1 MLANQVSHIV
11 VPGTFDPITY
21 GHIDVIAR
29 AYCLCSHV
37 TVGVA
42 LSSTKRNSGT
52 LFTLDERVS
61 LVKASLKEMAEKT
74 SGDPSHPNNLD
85 NPSNPHNLN
94 NPSAAATCAAVR
106 NSVTEN
112 QNSFLAAIDVLPI
125 KGLLVDFCQA
135 VQAQAVVKGLRATTD
150 FENELAQSDLYAKM
164 NVNLESVFVMSD
176 PQYGFISSSM
186 VREMASLGA
195 DTSLLVPHVVQEA
208 LHQKFS

>member
-29 AYCLCSHV
+29 AYRLCPRI

-42 LSSTKRNSGT
+42 LSSTKHGTGT
-52 LFTLDERVS
+52 LFSLDERVR
-61 LVKASLKEMAEKT
+61 LVKASLKEASQSPSVANSTEKT
-74 SGDPSHPNNLD
+74 AKKEG
-85 NPSNPHNLN
+85 
-94 NPSAAATCAAVR
+94 
-106 NSVTEN
+106 
-112 QNSFLAAIDVLPI
+112 QNAFLATIDILPI
-125 KGLLVDFCQA
+125 EGLLVDFCQE
-135 VQAQAVVKGLRATTD
+135 VRAQAVVKGLRATTD

-164 NVNLESVFVMSD
+164 HANLESVFVMSD

>member
-1 MLANQVSHIV
+1 MLENQVSHIV

-29 AYCLCSHV
+29 AYRLCPHV

-42 LSSTKRNSGT
+42 LSSTKHDSGT
-52 LFTLDERVS
+52 LFSLDERVG
-61 LVKASLKEMAEKT
+61 LVKASLKEVAQIT
-74 SGDPSHPNNLD
+74 
-85 NPSNPHNLN
+85 PHNRTEDLK
-94 NPSAAATCAAVR
+94 PSD
-106 NSVTEN
+106 TEHS
-112 QNSFLAAIDVLPI
+112 QNSFLASIDVLPI
-125 KGLLVDFCQA
+125 KGLLVDFCQEIEA
-135 VQAQAVVKGLRATTD
+135 EAVVKGLRATTD

-164 NVNLESVFVMSD
+164 HANLESVFVMSD

>member
-1 MLANQVSHIV
+1 MLENQVSHIV

-29 AYCLCSHV
+29 AYRLCPHI

-42 LSSTKRNSGT
+42 LSSTKHDTGT
-52 LFTLDERVS
+52 LFSLDERVK
-61 LVKASLKEMAEKT
+61 LVKASLKEA
-74 SGDPSHPNNLD
+74 SQSPVPS
-85 NPSNPHNLN
+85 STEE
-94 NPSAAATCAAVR
+94 SAQREGR
-106 NSVTEN
+106 NA
-112 QNSFLAAIDVLPI
+112 FLATIDVLPI
-125 KGLLVDFCQA
+125 EGLLVDFCQE

-164 NVNLESVFVMSD
+164 HANLESVFVMSD
-176 PQYGFISSSM
+176 PQFGFISSSM

-208 LHQKFS
+208 LYQKFS